1 MSDHSPNPAEFIMAE
16 SVEADD
22 LSELVS
28 NGTGSYD
35 DDDGINS
42 EPETEDDTEEGEDSS
57 QEEDTAEDT
66 DEDTEEDTDDEEDE
80 DEDDG
85 AEDAPEDVE
94 VRNTVRNLQDEAD
107 SVADLLG
114 KSGINYN
121 ELVEEYNTNNGVL
134 SPKTIVALEN
144 AGFKQTL
151 VDAFIQGQQARYD
164 MYVQRVF
171 EIAGGNKEYA
181 KLMKWAGKN
190 LSPAE
195 QSRFDKAVESND
207 IDEARFAVQGLVA
220 RYKNSVGSA
229 PKLIGGKTPQIKG
242 VKPFNS
248 LEDMAAAMEDER
260 FERDAAYT
268 RQIERRMLAS
278 SNL

>member
-28 NGTGSYD
+28 NGADSFD
-35 DDDGINS
+35 DDDEIAN
-42 EPETEDDTEEGEDSS
+42 EPVEDETEDE
-57 QEEDTAEDT
+57 AEDT
-66 DEDTEEDTDDEEDE
+66 PPEEEAEENSDEDDSGEEDDDE
-80 DEDDG
+80 DEGETEDSP
-85 AEDAPEDVE
+85 EDAE
-94 VRNTVRNLQDEAD
+94 VRTTVRNLQDEAD
-107 SVADLLG
+107 SVAELLG

-121 ELVEEYNTNNGVL
+121 ALVDEYNANDGTL
-134 SPKTIVALEN
+134 SPKTVVALEN
-144 AGFKQTL
+144 AGFKKSL

-190 LSPAE
+190 LSQAE

-220 RYKNSVGSA
+220 RYKNSVGST
-229 PKLIGGKTPQIKG
+229 PKLIGGKAPQTKG
-242 VKPFNS
+242 ITPFNS
-248 LEDMAAAMEDER
+248 LEEMAAAMEDER